1 MMNDNHINLIYAKQL
16 LIKGTIQDVFQQQG
30 VQQNTHISKPDIF
43 GKISKTKQITR
54 ENQCTGFFVIGT
66 TYCMKSVQIWSFSGL
81 YFLVFRLNKEIYGV
95 NLRIQSEYRK
105 IRTRKT
111 SAFGRFSRSV
121 RHESVKTM
129 FENHKPYNAQDLQ
142 NGERR

>member
-1 MMNDNHINLIYAKQL
+1 MMNDNHVDLIYAKQL
-16 LIKGTIQDVFQQQG
+16 VIKCTIQGVLQQQG
-30 VQQNTHISKPDIF
+30 VQQNTHISKPEIF

-54 ENQCTGFFVIGT
+54 ENQYTGFYVIGT

-81 YFLVFRLNKEIYGV
+81 YFPVFRLNKEIYGV

-111 SAFGRFSRSV
+111 SVYGRFSRSV

-129 FENHKPYNAQDLQ
+129 FENH
-142 NGERR
+142 

>member
-1 MMNDNHINLIYAKQL
+1 MMNDNHVNLIYAKQL
-16 LIKGTIQDVFQQQG
+16 VIKCTIQGVLQQQG
-30 VQQNTHISKPDIF
+30 VQQNTHISKPEIF

-54 ENQCTGFFVIGT
+54 ENQYTGFCVIGT

-81 YFLVFRLNKEIYGV
+81 YFPVFRLNKEIYGV

-111 SAFGRFSRSV
+111 SVYGRFSRSV

-129 FENHKPYNAQDLQ
+129 FENH
-142 NGERR
+142 